1 MIFGLLFVVLVYAQ
15 DPISKVESLSTYTL
29 GPDDQIVI
37 RVLNVEEIDNRP
49 VRIDNRGTINLPMI
63 GKIQAAGL
71 TTDQLE
77 VEISGRLRKY
87 IVEPDVTVSVLEM
100 RSQPVS

>member
-1 MIFGLLFVVLVYAQ
+1 MILGLFLGLLLYAQ
-15 DPISKVESLSTYTL
+15 DPITKVESPSTYTL

-37 RVLNVEEIDNRP
+37 RVLNVEEIDNKP

-63 GKIQAAGL
+63 GKLQAVGL

-77 VEISGRLRKY
+77 TEITARLKKY
-87 IVEPDVTVSVLEM
+87 VVEPDVTVSVVEM
-100 RSQPVS
+100 RSQQ